1 MLKSRTIALGIC
13 AVVALAV
20 ACGSG
25 VDPEE
30 QARSQEWQWLQQT
43 KQELDAKR
51 TELAELAS
59 QAAMQAEE
67 AEEAEEADE
76 AAAAEAT
83 AGEEDATEAA
93 PVDLAARMSSLD
105 EEITALSEQFTS
117 RLVAF
122 LNDDP
127 IVEGQTPT
135 ERQLAALR
143 MKSDEDMVLA
153 QEWIDKGGDY
163 KRAIDIYQS
172 ALQLDPDNAALKGA
186 LAEAEANRYMTEERF
201 GQAEKGMSR
210 EEVRA
215 LLGQP
220 NLHNIREY
228 ADRGVVAWF
237 YPTDEAG
244 NAAGVW
250 FEVNDDT
257 GESSAYQ
264 IKYDAIRHDAEG
276 EDAG

>member
-1 MLKSRTIALGIC
+1 MLKSRTIALGMC

-25 VDPEE
+25 TDPEE
-30 QARSQEWQWLQQT
+30 QARNQEWQWLQQT

-51 TELAELAS
+51 AQLAQLAS
-59 QAAMQAEE
+59 QAAMAAQAEGG
-67 AEEAEEADE
+67 DE
-76 AAAAEAT
+76 AAGEEGAAET
-83 AGEEDATEAA
+83 A
-93 PVDLAARMSSLD
+93 PVDVAAQMSALE

-127 IVEGQTPT
+127 IVEGQPPT

-172 ALQLDPDNAALKGA
+172 ALQLDPDNAGLQGA
-186 LAEAEANRYMTEERF
+186 LTQAEANRYMTEERF
-201 GQAEKGMSR
+201 AQAEKGMSR

-228 ADRGVVAWF
+228 SDRGVVAWF
-237 YPTDEAG
+237 YPTDENG
-244 NAAGVW
+244 DAAGVW
-250 FEVNDDT
+250 FEVNDET

-264 IKYDAIRHDAEG
+264 LKYEAIQRNAEG